1 VATSPPTHAD
11 AQTARPPTTDFIPSP
26 LDLTIE
32 ATTKH
37 ERRQSASPLSIV
49 GSVWMAHDPTTRG
62 PPITLFL
69 EIQTAHFFPRIGR
82 VILDAATR
90 SRQGVTSE
98 GGVKVLTRTRL

>member
-1 VATSPPTHAD
+1 
-11 AQTARPPTTDFIPSP
+11 
-26 LDLTIE
+26 
-32 ATTKH
+32 
-37 ERRQSASPLSIV
+37 
-49 GSVWMAHDPTTRG
+49 MAHDPTTRG